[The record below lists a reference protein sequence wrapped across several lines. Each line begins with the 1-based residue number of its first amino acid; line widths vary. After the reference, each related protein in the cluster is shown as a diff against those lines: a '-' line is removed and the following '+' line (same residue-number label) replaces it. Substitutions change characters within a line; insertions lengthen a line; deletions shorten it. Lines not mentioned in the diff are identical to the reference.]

1 MKHPFLVTRACIDST
16 RIGEEMA
23 VYMNHFTLS
32 ILPPPLLLYF
42 TRCSGTDCLI

>member
-32 ILPPPLLLYF
+32 ILPPLYF
-42 TRCSGTDCLI
+42 FILHGVQERIV